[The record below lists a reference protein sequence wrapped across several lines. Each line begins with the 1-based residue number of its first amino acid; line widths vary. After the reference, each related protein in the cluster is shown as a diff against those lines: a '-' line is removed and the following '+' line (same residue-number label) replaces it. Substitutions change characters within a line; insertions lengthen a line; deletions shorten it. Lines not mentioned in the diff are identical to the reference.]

1 MKSLRRILFPLLVI
15 PFLFSAC
22 ASPFPAPISTETPLP
37 PTATSTSI
45 LEPSSTPPSTL
56 VPPVQGITLTDGL
69 KRTIHLAAPAVKI
82 ISLAPSNT
90 EILFAIGAG
99 SQIVGRDSFSDYPKD
114 AIGLTDIGGPS
125 FGSNMEL
132 ITKLQPDLIL
142 AADINTQE
150 QVSEF
155 EKLGLTVFYLSN
167 PTDIAGLY
175 TNLEVVAKLT
185 GREKEAATLIE
196 SLKQR
201 EAAVNETI
209 AKATDKPVVFYEV
222 DGTDPAKPWTTGPG
236 SFMDTMIR
244 QAGGINA
251 GANLPLQWAQISQ
264 EELIV
269 QNPDLILLGD
279 HNFGTT
285 VEQVNSRPGWNAI
298 TAVQTQRIEPYED
311 NLASRPGPR
320 LIDGLEA
327 LARAIHPELY
337 K

>member
-1 MKSLRRILFPLLVI
+1 MKSLRQILFPLLVI
-15 PFLFSAC
+15 PLLLAAC
-22 ASPFPAPISTETPLP
+22 ASPTPAPVPTANPVP
-37 PTATSTSI
+37 PKATSTPFV
-45 LEPSSTPPSTL
+45 EPSSTL
-56 VPPVQGITLTDGL
+56 VPTVQGITLTDGL
-69 KRTIHLAAPAVKI
+69 NRTVHLAAPAAKI

-99 SQIVGRDSFSDYPKD
+99 SQIVGRDSYSDYPPE

-132 ITKLQPDLIL
+132 ITNLQPDLIL

-150 QVSEF
+150 QVAEF
-155 EKLGLTVFYLSN
+155 EKLGLTVFYLTN

-175 TNLEVVAKLT
+175 SNLEIVARLT
-185 GREKEAATLIE
+185 GRETEAATLIE
-196 SLKQR
+196 SLKKR
-201 EAAVNETI
+201 EEAVNKTI
-209 AKATDKPVVFYEV
+209 AKAIDKPVVFYEV

-269 QNPDLILLGD
+269 QNPDIILLGD

-285 VEQVNSRPGWNAI
+285 VEQVTSRPGWNAI
-298 TAVQTQRIEPYED
+298 KAVQTQRIEPYED

-337 K
+337 Q

>member
-1 MKSLRRILFPLLVI
+1 V
-15 PFLFSAC
+15 
-22 ASPFPAPISTETPLP
+22 E
-37 PTATSTSI
+37 
-45 LEPSSTPPSTL
+45 
-56 VPPVQGITLTDGL
+56 GITLTDGL
-69 KRTIHLAAPAVKI
+69 NRTVKLAAPAAKI

-99 SQIVGRDSFSDYPKD
+99 GQIVGRDSFSDYPPE
-114 AIGLTDIGGPS
+114 ASGLTDIGGPS

-132 ITKLQPDLIL
+132 ITQLQPDLIL
-142 AADINTQE
+142 AAEINTQE
-150 QVSEF
+150 QVAEF
-155 EKLGLTVFYLSN
+155 EKLGLTVFYLKN
-167 PTDIAGLY
+167 PVEIAGLY
-175 TNLEVVAKLT
+175 TNLEIVAKLT
-185 GREKEAATLIE
+185 GHEKETAILIE
-196 SLKQR
+196 TMKRR
-201 EAAVNETI
+201 ETAVNQKI
-209 AKATDKPVVFYEV
+209 AEAVDKPVVFYEV

-236 SFMDTMIR
+236 SFMDTMIK

-264 EELIV
+264 EELII

-285 VEQVNSRPGWNAI
+285 VEQVTNRPGWNAMK
-298 TAVQTQRIEPYED
+298 AVQTQRIEPYED

-327 LARAIHPELY
+327 LAKAIHPELY